1 MKTPIFSE
9 SHRRSMYAPE
19 IEIAKLKFRRA
30 FDRTALWSF
39 VNKIFH
45 RLSIW
50 IG

>member
-30 FDRTALWSF
+30 IDRSTLGAFLK
-39 VNKIFH
+39 KIVH